1 MSEAPGRR
9 AIAEIN
15 PPDQELHVLLYPS
28 GMSVST
34 RTLTVLSDV
43 LRRHR
48 RERATR
54 WRRLSAGRQAL
65 LVIAYLRKGET
76 YADLACGFAVGT
88 STVYRYVREALELLA
103 AMAPT
108 LEQAI
113 AVAARKAFVIL
124 DGTLLRIDRVGMA
137 ADYNRGFYSG
147 KHKCHGLNVQVIA
160 DPVGRLVWISPV
172 LPGARH
178 DMGAAREHG
187 IIDALNAAEITTI
200 ADTAYQG
207 GGAAIR
213 VPQRRRRV
221 DPDTGRYR
229 RLSRN
234 QKDVNT
240 AHARQ
245 RGPGERVNAEL
256 KNWRI
261 LRKIRSSPNHAAEL
275 VAAVQTLMIASA

>member
-1 MSEAPGRR
+1 
-9 AIAEIN
+9 
-15 PPDQELHVLLYPS
+15 
-28 GMSVST
+28 MSVST
-34 RTLTVLSDV
+34 RALSTLSDV

-48 RERATR
+48 REQATR
-54 WRRLSAGRQAL
+54 WRKLSAGRQAL

-76 YADLACGFAVGT
+76 YADLACGFRVGT
-88 STVYRYVREALELLA
+88 STVYRYVREAIGLLA

-113 AVAARKAFVIL
+113 AVAQRKAFVIL
-124 DGTLLRIDRVGMA
+124 DGTLLRIDRVGMIGGR
-137 ADYNRGFYSG
+137 DRPYYSG

-160 DPVGRLVWISPV
+160 DPIGRLVWISPV

-187 IIDALNAAEITTI
+187 IIDALNTAGVQAI

-207 GGAAIR
+207 GGPAIR
-213 VPQRRRRV
+213 TPQRRRRL

-229 RLSRN
+229 RLSVS
-234 QKDVNT
+234 QKQVNT

-245 RGPGERVNAEL
+245 RGPGERINAEL
-256 KNWRI
+256 KNWKI
-261 LRKIRSSPNHAAEL
+261 LRKIRSSPDRAGEL
-275 VAAVQTLMIASA
+275 VAAVQTLMIATA

>member
-1 MSEAPGRR
+1 
-9 AIAEIN
+9 
-15 PPDQELHVLLYPS
+15 VLSYPS
-28 GMSVST
+28 GMSVSS
-34 RTLTVLSDV
+34 RALGMLADV
-43 LRRHR
+43 LRKHR
-48 RERATR
+48 NERATR
-54 WRRLSAGRQAL
+54 WRKLSAGRQAL
-65 LVIAYLRKGET
+65 LVVAYLRKGET
-76 YADLACGFAVGT
+76 YSDLACGFNVGT
-88 STVYRYVREALELLA
+88 LTVYRYVREAIMLLA

-108 LEQAI
+108 LDQAI
-113 AVAARKAFVIL
+113 EVACRKAFVIV

-137 ADYNRGFYSG
+137 SGRDRAFYSG
-147 KHKCHGLNVQVIA
+147 KHKCHGVNVQVIA
-160 DPVGRLVWISPV
+160 DPVGRPVWISPA

-187 IIDALNAAEITTI
+187 IIDAFAEAGVRAI

-207 GGAAIR
+207 GGEAIR
-213 VPQRRRRV
+213 VPQRRRRL

-234 QKDVNT
+234 QKDVNA

-261 LRKIRSSPNHAAEL
+261 LRRIRSCPRRATEL

>member
-1 MSEAPGRR
+1 MEKLLVDGRLPR
-9 AIAEIN
+9 SIRLTRSFE
-15 PPDQELHVLLYPS
+15 VLSYPS
-28 GMSVST
+28 GMTVSS
-34 RTLTVLSDV
+34 RALGVLSDA
-43 LRRHR
+43 LRAR
-48 RERATR
+48 RKQLATR
-54 WRRLSAGRQAL
+54 WRKLSVGRQAL
-65 LVIAYLRKGET
+65 LVVAYLRKGET
-76 YADLACGFAVGT
+76 YTDLACGFEVGT
-88 STVYRYVREALELLA
+88 STVYRYVREAIGLLA

-113 AVAARKAFVIL
+113 AVAARKAYVIL

-137 ADYNRGFYSG
+137 SGHDRAFYSG

-160 DPVGRLVWISPV
+160 DPAGRLVWVSPV

-187 IIDALNAAEITTI
+187 IIDALNAAEIDTL

-207 GGAAIR
+207 GGPAIR

-229 RLSRN
+229 RLSAS
-234 QKDVNT
+234 QKQVNT

-256 KNWRI
+256 KNWRV
-261 LRKIRSSPNHAAEL
+261 LRKIRSSPSHAGNL